1 MYPLFK
7 NSEYMSLEGKFII
20 PLKDLEDKLTD
31 YEYHLD
37 EEFFKSIDQEEI
49 LSGDLDARVYVK
61 KTVDA
66 FELDIEIDGDIV
78 VTCQRCLDEL
88 TLPIY
93 TEEHLVVRYGDDK
106 TAETDELVIIPES
119 EGVIDMSWYLYEF
132 IGLNIPILPVHEEG
146 ECNEQMEE
154 LLEKYSPNREKE
166 DIDPR
171 WEGLKNLIN
180 NNN

>member
-1 MYPLFK
+1 
-7 NSEYMSLEGKFII
+7 MSLEGKFII
-20 PLKDLEDKLTD
+20 PLKDLEEHLVD

-49 LSGDLDARVYVK
+49 ISGDLDAFVSVK

-66 FELDIEIDGDIV
+66 FEIDIEIDGEIV

-93 TEEHLVVRYGDDK
+93 TEEHLVVRFGEDK
-106 TAETDELVIIPES
+106 TEETDELVIIPES
-119 EGVIDMSWYLYEF
+119 EGVIDMAWYLYEF
-132 IGLNIPILPVHEEG
+132 IGLNIPIQPVHEEG

-154 LLEKYSPNREKE
+154 LLEKYSPTREKE
-166 DIDPR
+166 EIDPR
-171 WEGLKNLIN
+171 WEGLKKLIN

>member
-1 MYPLFK
+1 M
-7 NSEYMSLEGKFII
+7 
-20 PLKDLEDKLTD
+20 
-31 YEYHLD
+31 
-37 EEFFKSIDQEEI
+37 
-49 LSGDLDARVYVK
+49 
-61 KTVDA
+61 
-66 FELDIEIDGDIV
+66 

-93 TEEHLVVRYGDDK
+93 TEEHLVVRFGEDK

-119 EGVIDMSWYLYEF
+119 EGVIDMAWYLYEF
-132 IGLNIPILPVHEEG
+132 IGLNIPIQPVHEEG

-166 DIDPR
+166 EIDPR
-171 WEGLKNLIN
+171 WEDLKKLIN